1 LHLSGSDHRSD
12 GWRPP
17 FIVALDEVGLTQG
30 CKPVVR
36 ESRSQQSPTGDFER
50 GILKTKSSD
59 YTARMSEFAI
69 SVVILAVLMIGTAV
83 ASVLFRLKPSR
94 RRGRSLSVILE
105 NAIVV
110 RLITLVL
117 GIPALYLLDY
127 HVDHAVIYWSIL
139 VIVGV
144 AGTYLYVRQ
153 RGKVVGQAMR
163 KS

>member
-1 LHLSGSDHRSD
+1 
-12 GWRPP
+12 
-17 FIVALDEVGLTQG
+17 
-30 CKPVVR
+30 
-36 ESRSQQSPTGDFER
+36 
-50 GILKTKSSD
+50 
-59 YTARMSEFAI
+59 MSEFAI

-83 ASVLFRLKPSR
+83 MSVLTRLRPSR
-94 RRGRSLSVILE
+94 RRGRSLSIILE
-105 NAIVV
+105 NAFAL

-127 HVDHAVIYWSIL
+127 HVDHSVIYWLIL

-153 RGKVVGQAMR
+153 RGKLVSQAMR